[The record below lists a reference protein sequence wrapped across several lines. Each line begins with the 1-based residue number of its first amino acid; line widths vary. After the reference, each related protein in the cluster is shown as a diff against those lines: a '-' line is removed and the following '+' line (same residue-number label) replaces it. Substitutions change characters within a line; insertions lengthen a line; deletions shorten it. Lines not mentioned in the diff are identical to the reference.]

1 VTSLAPLMQRF
12 FTARLPQQRV
22 SAHTVSSYRD
32 SMRLL
37 LGFAQG
43 RTGKQPAR
51 LDLADLDAELVA
63 AFLDHL
69 EAERHNGIGTRN
81 LRLTAVQSLFRYA
94 QLQCPEHAALIAR
107 VLAIPAKRR
116 DVTVVSYLT
125 RAETEALVAS
135 PDRATAL
142 GWRDHLLIV
151 VGVQTGLR
159 VSELRTLSW
168 GDVTF
173 GAGANLYTKGKGRR
187 DRYTPLIPATAR
199 LLRGW
204 MGHRGAGLDEP
215 VFATRKRTP
224 LSTDA
229 VADLIDRHVTAAALR
244 CPSLAHKK
252 VTPHTL
258 RHTCA
263 MNLLHEGLDLVTI
276 ALWPGHSST
285 KSTEIY
291 LHGDTALKEKA
302 LSATAPTPAAGHR
315 YRAPDKLL
323 AFLESL

>member
-1 VTSLAPLMQRF
+1 MQGF
-12 FTARLPQQRV
+12 FTVRLPQQRV

-32 SMRLL
+32 CMRLL

-43 RTGKQPAR
+43 HTGKQPAR
-51 LDLADLDAELVA
+51 LDLADLDAELVT

-69 EAERHNGIGTRN
+69 ETERHNGIGTRN
-81 LRLTAVQSLFRYA
+81 LRLSAVQSLFRYA

-116 DVTVVSYLT
+116 DVTIVSYLT
-125 RAETEALVAS
+125 RAETDALVAS
-135 PDRATAL
+135 PDRSTAL
-142 GWRDHLLIV
+142 GWRDHLLILL
-151 VGVQTGLR
+151 GVQTGLR
-159 VSELRTLSW
+159 VSELRALKW
-168 GDVTF
+168 ADITF

-187 DRYTPLIPATAR
+187 DRHTPLLPATAS
-199 LLRGW
+199 LLQGW
-204 MGHRGAGLDEP
+204 MGHRSARLDEP
-215 VFATRKRTP
+215 VFVTRQRTT

-229 VADLIDRHVTAAALR
+229 VADLIDRHVTTAATR
-244 CPSLAHKK
+244 CPSLARKR

-263 MNLLHEGLDLVTI
+263 MNLLHEGFDLVTI
-276 ALWPGHSST
+276 ALWLGHSSS

-291 LHGDTALKEKA
+291 LHGDTTLKEKA
-302 LSATAPTPAAGHR
+302 LAAIATTPAAGHR
-315 YRAPDKLL
+315 YHAPDKLL

>member
-1 VTSLAPLMQRF
+1 MTPLAPVMQGF

-32 SMRLL
+32 CMRLL

-51 LDLADLDAELVA
+51 LELADLNAELVT

-69 EAERHNGIGTRN
+69 EADRHNGIGTRN
-81 LRLTAVQSLFRYA
+81 VRLTAVQSLFRYA

-116 DVTVVSYLT
+116 DVTLVSYLT
-125 RAETEALVAS
+125 RAETDALVAS
-135 PDRATAL
+135 PDRSTAL
-142 GWRDHLLIV
+142 GWRDHLLLV

-159 VSELRTLSW
+159 VSELRALNW
-168 GDVTF
+168 ADVTF

-187 DRYTPLIPATAR
+187 DRHTPLIPATAG

-204 MGHRGAGLDEP
+204 MGHRDAGLDEP
-215 VFATRKRTP
+215 VFATRQRTP

-229 VADLIDRHVTAAALR
+229 VADLIDRHVSAAALR
-244 CPSLAHKK
+244 CPSLAQKK

-263 MNLLHEGLDLVTI
+263 MNLLHGGVDLVTI
-276 ALWPGHSST
+276 ALWLGHSST
-285 KSTEIY
+285 KSTEVY

-302 LSATAPTPAAGHR
+302 LAATAPTPAAGHR

-323 AFLESL
+323 AFLENL

>member
-1 VTSLAPLMQRF
+1 MQGF

-22 SAHTVSSYRD
+22 SAHTISSYRD
-32 SMRLL
+32 CMRLL

-43 RTGKQPAR
+43 RTGKQPSQ
-51 LDLADLDAELVA
+51 LDLADLDAKLVA

-69 EAERHNGIGTRN
+69 EADRRNGIGTRN

-116 DVTVVSYLT
+116 DITVVSYLT
-125 RAETEALVAS
+125 RAETDALMAS
-135 PDRATAL
+135 PDRSTAL

-159 VSELRTLSW
+159 VSELRVLRW
-168 GDVTF
+168 ADVTF

-187 DRYTPLIPATAR
+187 DRHTPLLPATAS
-199 LLRGW
+199 LLHGW
-204 MGHRGAGLDEP
+204 MRHRDARPDEP
-215 VFATRKRTP
+215 VFATRRRTA

-229 VADLIDRHVTAAALR
+229 VADLIDRHVAIAVLR
-244 CPSLAHKK
+244 CPSLGRKK

-263 MNLLHEGLDLVTI
+263 MNLLHDGFDLVTI
-276 ALWPGHSST
+276 ALWLGHSST

-291 LHGDTALKEKA
+291 LHGDTTLKEKA
-302 LSATAPTPAAGHR
+302 LRATAPTPTAGHR